1 MKIMERLKLF
11 FDKNIIELLII
22 LFSIYI
28 IFYILKVNLH
38 LIVSLILFAI
48 ILYYKFKTR
57 EEEKMTVLAN
67 TKNDKF
73 INKIPTILNKY
84 DDIVNFLYYI
94 SDFKQYNE
102 QNYAELLVN
111 LNDFLTLYED
121 YQIIK
126 GTKKKLME
134 DVINDTK
141 YKILDNLSSFIYSF
155 NNSPILREKLN
166 NSIDKLNIILNN
178 YINNLGIKID
188 HITGANNYNY

>member
-1 MKIMERLKLF
+1 MERLKLF

-38 LIVSLILFAI
+38 LIVTLIVFAI

-57 EEEKMTVLAN
+57 EHEKITVLAN
-67 TKNDKF
+67 TKNERF
-73 INKIPTILNKY
+73 ENKIPTIINKY

-102 QNYAELLVN
+102 QVYAELLVN

-134 DVINDTK
+134 DVINDNK
-141 YKILDNLSSFIYSF
+141 HKILDNLSSFIYSF
-155 NNSPILREKLN
+155 NNSPVLREKLN
-166 NSIDKLNIILNN
+166 NSIDKLNNILNN
-178 YINNLGIKID
+178 YIKNLEIKID
-188 HITGANNYNY
+188 HITGANNFNY

>member
-1 MKIMERLKLF
+1 MERLKLF

-28 IFYILKVNLH
+28 LFYILKVNLH
-38 LIVSLILFAI
+38 LIVTLIVFAI
-48 ILYYKFKTR
+48 ILYYKFKIR
-57 EEEKMTVLAN
+57 EDEKITVLAN
-67 TKNDKF
+67 TKNEKF
-73 INKIPTILNKY
+73 KNKMPTILNKY

-102 QNYAELLVN
+102 QAYAELLVN

-134 DVINDTK
+134 DVIHDTK
-141 YKILDNLSSFIYSF
+141 HKILDNLSSFIYSF
-155 NNSPILREKLN
+155 NNSPVLREKLN
-166 NSIDKLNIILNN
+166 NSIDKLNRILNN

-188 HITGANNYNY
+188 NITGANNFNY

>member
-38 LIVSLILFAI
+38 LIVTLIVFAI

-57 EEEKMTVLAN
+57 ENEKMTILAN

-73 INKIPTILNKY
+73 QNKIPTILQKY
-84 DDIVNFLYYI
+84 DDIINFLYYI

-102 QNYAELLVN
+102 QVYAELLVN

-141 YKILDNLSSFIYSF
+141 HKTLDNLSSFIYSF
-155 NNSPILREKLN
+155 NNSPVLREKLN
-166 NSIDKLNIILNN
+166 NSIEKLNKILNN

-188 HITGANNYNY
+188 HITGANNFNY